1 MRACLR
7 NIAVVC
13 GILAGSAL
21 GAAEIHEAAASG
33 NTASVAALIASD
45 SRLVRAK
52 TATLLTPL
60 HYAAVRG
67 HAEVAKQL
75 IGAGADPD
83 ARTEDG
89 RTPLQ
94 FAFENPEMSEH
105 DRTALVDLLASG
117 SDIVNSIDGIGFS
130 PLHYAARFGNA
141 SAASLLIR
149 RGALVSARDA
159 KGNTSLHLAAEAPE
173 AGAAEVALVLL
184 NAGAPVNA
192 VNFVNATPLHA
203 AVLADEPQE
212 RLVRLLVKFGASLT
226 AKDSLGQTSWRAAV
240 SSGNMAMASLLNEL
254 GAPGESQTAS
264 PAATA
269 TSSLPIV
276 APSGPSGK

>member
-7 NIAVVC
+7 NIAIVC
-13 GILAGSAL
+13 GMLAGSAL
-21 GAAEIHEAAASG
+21 GAAEIHEAAATG
-33 NTASVAALIASD
+33 NTASVAALLASD
-45 SRLVRAK
+45 SRLVKAK

-67 HAEVAKQL
+67 HAEVARQL

-94 FAFENPEMSEH
+94 FAFENPEMSEP

-117 SDIVNSIDGIGFS
+117 PDIVNSIDGIGLS

-141 SAASLLIR
+141 SAASLLVG

-159 KGNTSLHLAAEAPE
+159 KGNTPLHFAADAPE
-173 AGAAEVALVLL
+173 SAAAEVALVLL
-184 NAGAPVNA
+184 SAGAPVNA

-212 RLVRLLVKFGASLT
+212 RLVRLLVKSGASLT
-226 AKDSLGQTSWRAAV
+226 AKDGLGQTPWRAAL
-240 SSGNMAMASLLNEL
+240 SSGNMPMASLLNEL
-254 GAPGESQTAS
+254 GAPGEPQTAS
-264 PAATA
+264 PAVTA
-269 TSSLPIV
+269 TSSLPVGIP
-276 APSGPSGK
+276 AQPSGK

>member
-1 MRACLR
+1 
-7 NIAVVC
+7 
-13 GILAGSAL
+13 SAL
-21 GAAEIHEAAASG
+21 GAAEIHEAAATG
-33 NTASVAALIASD
+33 NTASVAALLASD

-67 HAEVAKQL
+67 HAEVARQL

-94 FAFENPEMSEH
+94 FAFENPEMSER

-117 SDIVNSIDGIGFS
+117 PDIINSIDGIGLS

-141 SAASLLIR
+141 SAASLLIA
-149 RGALVSARDA
+149 RGALVAARDA
-159 KGNTSLHLAAEAPE
+159 KGNTPLHLAAEAPE
-173 AGAAEVALVLL
+173 TGAAEVALVLM

-192 VNFVNATPLHA
+192 VNFVNVTPLHA
-203 AVLADEPQE
+203 AVLADKQQE
-212 RLVRLLVKFGASLT
+212 ELVRLLVKYGASLT
-226 AKDSLGQTSWRAAV
+226 AKDSLGQTPWRAAV

-254 GAPGESQTAS
+254 GASGEPQTAT
-264 PAATA
+264 P
-269 TSSLPIV
+269 SLPASPTQHLEPPV
-276 APSGPSGK
+276 QPGGK

>member
-13 GILAGSAL
+13 GVLAGSAL
-21 GAAEIHEAAASG
+21 GAAEIHEAAATG
-33 NTASVAALIASD
+33 NTASIAALLASD

-67 HAEVAKQL
+67 HVEVARQL

-94 FAFENPEMSEH
+94 FVFENPEMNAN
-105 DRTALVDLLASG
+105 DRAALVDLLASD
-117 SDIVNSIDGIGFS
+117 SDIVNSIDVIGLT

-141 SAASLLIR
+141 SAASLLIG

-159 KGNTSLHLAAEAPE
+159 KGNTPLHLAAEAPE
-173 AGAAEVALVLL
+173 SVAAEVALVLIH
-184 NAGAPVNA
+184 ASAPVNA
-192 VNFVNATPLHA
+192 VNLLNVTPLHA

-212 RLVRLLVKFGASLT
+212 RLVRLLVKSGASLT
-226 AKDSLGQTSWRAAV
+226 AKDRLGQTPWRAAV
-240 SSGNMAMASLLNEL
+240 SSGNMAMASLLTEL
-254 GAPGESQTAS
+254 SAPAEQ
-264 PAATA
+264 TA
-269 TSSLPIV
+269 TSSMIATSTIPLEPT
-276 APSGPSGK
+276 APPSGR